1 MKFIDLLSRVA
12 GSAGKMTPEELQL
25 PVKMDGREIDVFV
38 AVVYSR
44 NGVYVELTRKEEL

>member
-1 MKFIDLLSRVA
+1 MKFIDLLSKVA
-12 GSAGKMTPEELQL
+12 GSAGRMTPEELQL

-44 NGVYVELTRKEEL
+44 NGVYVELTRREEM